1 MAKFVNSILMIRPFN
16 FRFNSETAKN
26 NYFQKQS
33 ISAVEEN
40 VLKKS
45 INEFDQLVI
54 KLKSCGLMFIFFRMI
69 IKMIHPIL
77 FFQTIG

>member
-1 MAKFVNSILMIRPFN
+1 MIRPFN

-54 KLKSCGLMFIFFRMI
+54 KLKSCGFNV
-69 IKMIHPIL
+69 HV
-77 FFQTIG
+77 FQDDYKNL